1 MKQAFLNLSQRFRQQ
16 QKRNAWLAV
25 GFIVFLFF
33 VFWVFDK
40 TELPN
45 QPIADKTPLHDL
57 TQSIEDK
64 NIWMF
69 QAANRLEAQEKKQ
82 DQLLKEIEELKK
94 AFVEH
99 QQSNTKEEA
108 NNLPVAALM
117 DGSMPDASESHHS
130 SYFESSV
137 EETSIQPE
145 GAQQST
151 SRIFSAA
158 IPLNHLNDKKSP
170 HQDHYI
176 PAGSYAKAVLLSGV
190 DVSAGVSSQ
199 ASPKPVLLRLIHPGS
214 LPNKAIGKM
223 KDCRVIAA
231 AFGDL
236 SSERAYLR
244 LEKLSCI
251 EPDGH
256 VIETDV
262 DGYISGEDGK
272 NGIRGRVIMRD
283 NEVLRRG
290 FLGGLLS
297 GFGKASSQSF
307 NTSSVSPFGAVQT
320 SSARGL
326 DIFKQAGAEGTGN
339 AFDLMAKYHIQR
351 AEQYQPVIQISAGRK
366 VDVVFHS
373 GAPFGEK
380 RTPQKSLDSLNLEG
394 NQP

>member
-1 MKQAFLNLSQRFRQQ
+1 MKQAFLNLSHCFKQQ
-16 QKRNAWLAV
+16 QKRNALLAV

-40 TELPN
+40 TELPP
-45 QPIADKTPLHDL
+45 QSIVDKTPLHDL

-94 AFVEH
+94 AFTE
-99 QQSNTKEEA
+99 QQSNNKEEA
-108 NNLPVAALM
+108 SNLPTPGLM
-117 DGSMPDASESHHS
+117 DGSMPDAFESHHS

-137 EETSIQPE
+137 EETP
-145 GAQQST
+145 AQTERMQQNT
-151 SRIFSAA
+151 SSIFSAA
-158 IPLNHLNDKKSP
+158 IPLTHSNDKQSP